1 MNILVTGAT
10 GLIGRALCQRLADE
24 GHTVTILSRHPREE
38 VRFRAFQWDPLGGP
52 PPADSLEGADAVIHL
67 AGEPVAGGRWTSAL
81 KRRIRESRISGTRNL
96 IAGIGAAAVRP
107 KVLVAASAVGFYGDR
122 GDEILDER
130 ASPGQ
135 GFLGEVCVEWEREA
149 NRAGDLGLRVAEV
162 RIGVVLSDAGGALPR
177 MLPAFRL
184 GVAGDLGSGRQW
196 FPWVHID
203 DVVGIFRHALM
214 TDLVRGPMNAAAP
227 GIVTNAGFTR
237 ALARE
242 LHRPSFLSAPA
253 FALRL
258 LFGEMATILLGS
270 QRVIPGV
277 ALETGYRFRY
287 PELNEA
293 LRDLINAKAQ
303 RRNG

>member
-52 PPADSLEGADAVIHL
+52 PPREALDGADAVVHL
-67 AGEPVAGGRWTSAL
+67 AGEPVAGGRWTPEL
-81 KRRIRESRISGTRNL
+81 KRRIRESRIEGTRNL
-96 IAGIGAAAVRP
+96 IAGMGAAAARP

-135 GFLGEVCVEWEREA
+135 GFLSDVCVEWEREA

-177 MLPAFRL
+177 MLPAFRF

-214 TDLVRGPMNAAAP
+214 TDLVHGPMNAAAP

-237 ALARE
+237 ELAHE
-242 LHRPSFLSAPA
+242 LHRPSFVSVPA

-287 PELNEA
+287 PGLSEA

-303 RRNG
+303 RRNE